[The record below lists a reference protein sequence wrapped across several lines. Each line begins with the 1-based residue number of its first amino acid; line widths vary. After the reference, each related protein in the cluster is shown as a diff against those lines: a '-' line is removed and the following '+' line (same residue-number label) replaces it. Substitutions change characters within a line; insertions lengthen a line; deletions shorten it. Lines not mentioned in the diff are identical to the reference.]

1 MQQQHNK
8 SGLQQGHRQAISFFS
23 ISLLAILAAALG
35 AMSTCSG
42 LPKNVADCPI
52 TPTPPANLTVVPP
65 APEPAPQ
72 ALCPFPMTI
81 SNPTNGDTVTSPAAL
96 TVVATPPDPLYT
108 MRVYVDGQAV
118 LYSPDATVKQYLW
131 MSNGQ
136 HTIEAVSEDVA
147 GYISTATTQVN
158 VTGQTP
164 GIGNIQNL
172 QGWNSCSA
180 AIGVGNE
187 NACASGLGNAL
198 SSLAQSQASPSLDG
212 SAARFSLAGQ
222 TAYSNE
228 LYWVPLGGGNNVSH
242 FIYDLYFYINNGNRP
257 QALEFD
263 VNQAFGGTRW
273 TWGSECDFN
282 QTGKWNIWDPL
293 HEIWVPTN
301 VDCKDFPS
309 NTWIHLIWA
318 VERVGNQ
325 VHYITLSVAG
335 TTYNIDTYYTAQPN
349 WYQEEIDVAFQMD
362 GNYAQQPYDVWLDE
376 VTLNG
381 Y

>member
-1 MQQQHNK
+1 
-8 SGLQQGHRQAISFFS
+8 
-23 ISLLAILAAALG
+23 
-35 AMSTCSG
+35 
-42 LPKNVADCPI
+42 
-52 TPTPPANLTVVPP
+52 
-65 APEPAPQ
+65 
-72 ALCPFPMTI
+72 MTI
-81 SNPTNGDTVTSPAAL
+81 SNPPNGASVTSPAAL
-96 TVVATPPDPLYT
+96 TVVATPPDPIYT
-108 MRVYVDGQAV
+108 VRVYVDGEAV
-118 LYSPDATVKQYLW
+118 LYSPSATVNQYLW

-136 HTIEAVSEDVA
+136 HTVEAVAEDVA
-147 GYISTATTQVN
+147 GYISTTTTQVN

-172 QGWNSCSA
+172 PGWNSCSA
-180 AIGVGNE
+180 AIGIGNE
-187 NACASGLGNAL
+187 NTCAAGLGNAV

-212 SAARFSLAGQ
+212 SAARFSLAGS
-222 TAYSNE
+222 TGYSNE
-228 LYWVPLGGGNNVSH
+228 LYWIPLGGGNNVSH
-242 FIYDLYFYINNGNRP
+242 FIYDLYFYVNSGNRP

-293 HEIWVPTN
+293 HEIWVPTY

-309 NTWIHLIWA
+309 NTWIHLIWT

-349 WYQEEIDVAFQMD
+349 WTQEEIDVAFQMD